1 MLQLSLDTLLLG
13 SSVLQRTFTFA
24 QRVLLLQS
32 FLIPALAMRRFDC
45 IAQMCEHPEGDP
57 LAAGCGRQAVS
68 SDDVAHMS
76 AEEIFSF
83 RQQYGNRMRQLL
95 QAGAESAAHALHA
108 ELLKLVALW
117 VRRP

>member
-1 MLQLSLDTLLLG
+1 MLSIRKLL
-13 SSVLQRTFTFA
+13 VPP
-24 QRVLLLQS
+24 
-32 FLIPALAMRRFDC
+32 LIMRRFDC
-45 IAQMCEHPEGDP
+45 IAQMYEHARGDP

-95 QAGAESAAHALHA
+95 QAGAESASHALHA

-117 VRRP
+117 VRPPQHLLALQTHLSSNL